1 MPLNVFKSSLKRFS
15 FQPGCSNE
23 MISFVNHEAVI
34 DNDEIA
40 AEMDMLISKGKLE
53 GVRRVTADDKQ
64 AEVEQLEA
72 QLSALRAAK
81 VALQD
86 ADAGQG
92 SISKGTITTADMSQQ
107 LVTGGVATDKAG
119 NTKSSK
125 EAS

>member
-1 MPLNVFKSSLKRFS
+1 MPLHVFKSSLVRMS
-15 FQPGCSNE
+15 FQPGCSNK
-23 MISFVNHEAVI
+23 MIDFVNHEAVVE
-34 DNDEIA
+34 DDEVA
-40 AEMDMLISKGKLE
+40 AEMDLLISRGRLE
-53 GVRRVTADDKQ
+53 GIRRVTAEDKQ
-64 AEVEQLEA
+64 AEVDQLEA
-72 QLSALRAAK
+72 QLAALRAAK
-81 VALQD
+81 VALQE